1 MNIKDYTLLKFN
13 DLFNLSIEFF
23 INRYNIGYNE
33 DINDKRTFLK
43 IFKEWETKNI
53 MNEKE
58 QFLKKLKQFANT
70 LTDYVSTNEGN
81 WSIKGFIDVDEQI
94 YTISSDTKII
104 SKILEIQLFPK
115 FKEFAKENG
124 YRIVLAEK
132 QNWYPDLSFV
142 KIDDE
147 RIKFAV
153 DIKTTYKL
161 DEYNGFCNGFT
172 LGSHG
177 EYFRN
182 RTSHK
187 NIQYPYAEYTAHIC
201 LGILYTRAISADIDE
216 TEILELS
223 KLKNITSVISNL
235 IFFAEEKWKISSDRG
250 GSGNTANI
258 GSIDYI
264 EDLLNGN
271 GVFKNLGE
279 QIFDEYWINQ
289 GVLQVLKPDSTT
301 EYKKLTKL
309 TEFLNFKGID
319 ISLINQPKPKKKNK
333 K

>member
-1 MNIKDYTLLKFN
+1 MNIKNYTLRMFN
-13 DLFNLSIEFF
+13 DLFNLPIELF
-23 INRYNIGYNE
+23 IHKYKLNYNE
-33 DINDKRTFLK
+33 A
-43 IFKEWETKNI
+43 TKNKESFLRMFKI
-53 MNEKE
+53 LETQKKMTEKE
-58 QFLKKLKQFANT
+58 KFIEKLKEFAKT
-70 LTDYVSTNEGN
+70 LTNYVSTHEGN
-81 WSIKGFIDVDEQI
+81 WTIKGFIDIDEQI

-124 YRIVLAEK
+124 YKIILAEK

-142 KIDDE
+142 KINDE
-147 RIKFAV
+147 TIKFAV

-161 DEYNGFCNGFT
+161 DDYDGFCNGFT

-177 EYFRN
+177 EYFRT
-182 RTSHK
+182 RTSTK
-187 NIQYPYAEYTAHIC
+187 NIQFPYAEYTAHIC

-216 TEILELS
+216 TEILKLS
-223 KLKNITSVISNL
+223 QLNSITSVISNL
-235 IFFAEEKWKISSDRG
+235 VFFAEEKWKISSDRG

-264 EDLLNGN
+264 DDLLKGN

-279 QIFDEYWINQ
+279 QVFDNYWINQ
-289 GVLQVLKPDSTT
+289 GILQVPKSNSTT

-309 TEFLNFKGID
+309 TEFLKFTGKD
-319 ISLINQPKPKKKNK
+319 LSLINQPKPKKKTK